1 MKMRAPATK
10 SPEEAIVSVSSTPV
24 RSDYARMRVV
34 KSQSDLLSRL
44 QCFLPCASRVEGL
57 EIDGCKTPRCVGEF
71 WTSKQRQAA
80 SISEISYR
88 ACFKPQLP
96 RFFIELLTQKNDTV
110 YDPFSGRGTTV
121 IEAGLLG
128 RGIIANDAN
137 PLSAILAR
145 PRFAPPDLARLETR
159 LAELPFSNEFETE
172 IDLSMF
178 FHPQTL
184 MEIIS
189 IRNYLEEKRKTGH
202 EDDMDRWI
210 RMVTSNRLTGHSTGF
225 FSVYTLPP
233 NQAVSPESQIKIN
246 QRLRQEPEYRDT
258 KRIILKKTQSL
269 LRNLTDAQS
278 RNLRIAG
285 DSGKFLTKDAA
296 DTGEIASESVQLTVT
311 SPPFLDVVQY
321 SNDNWLRCWFNNL
334 NAETISKQIT
344 VLRNI
349 EDWRKKMSSVFEELF
364 RVARPGG
371 WVAFEVGE
379 VRNGKINLDEY
390 VVPLGMGAGFNCA
403 GTLINQQTFTKTANI
418 WGVKNNK
425 SGTNTNR
432 IVLFRKG

>member
-1 MKMRAPATK
+1 MELSERA
-10 SPEEAIVSVSSTPV
+10 SVSVISTAV
-24 RSDYARMRVV
+24 RSDNARMRVV
-34 KSQSDLLSRL
+34 NSESDLVSRL
-44 QCFLPCASRVEGL
+44 QSFLSSATRVESI
-57 EIDGCKTPRCVGEF
+57 EISGRETPRYIGEF

-128 RGIIANDAN
+128 RNIIANDAN

-145 PRFAPPDLARLETR
+145 PRFSPPDLARLETR
-159 LAELPFSNEFETE
+159 LAALPFDKEFETE
-172 IDLSMF
+172 TDLSMF

-184 MEIIS
+184 TEIVS
-189 IRNYLEEKRKTGH
+189 IRNYLEEQRKTGH
-202 EDDMDRWI
+202 EDDIDQWI
-210 RMVTSNRLTGHSTGF
+210 RMVASNRLTGHSAGF

-246 QRLRQEPEYRDT
+246 RRLQQEPEYWDT

-269 LRNLTDAQS
+269 LRNLTEAQR
-278 RNLRIAG
+278 RNLWIAA
-285 DSGKFLTKDAA
+285 DSGTFLTKDAA
-296 DTGEIASESVQLTVT
+296 DTREIASESVQLTVT

-321 SNDNWLRCWFNNL
+321 SNDNWLRCWFNSL
-334 NAETISKQIT
+334 DVETISKQIT
-344 VLRNI
+344 VSRNI
-349 EDWRKKMSSVFEELF
+349 EDWRKKMSGVFKELF
-364 RVARPGG
+364 RVTRPGG

-379 VRNGKINLDEY
+379 VRNGKINLDEH
-390 VVPLGMGAGFNCA
+390 VVPLGLEAGFGCA
-403 GTLINQQTFTKTANI
+403 GILINQQTFTKTANI
-418 WGVKNNK
+418 WGIKNNK

>member
-1 MKMRAPATK
+1 V
-10 SPEEAIVSVSSTPV
+10 EI
-24 RSDYARMRVV
+24 SDHRVL
-34 KSQSDLLSRL
+34 KY
-44 QCFLPCASRVEGL
+44 
-57 EIDGCKTPRCVGEF
+57 IGEF

-128 RGIIANDAN
+128 RSIIANDAN

-145 PRFAPPDLARLETR
+145 PRFSPPDLARLETR
-159 LAELPFSNEFETE
+159 LAALPFAKEFETE
-172 IDLSMF
+172 VDLSMF

-189 IRNYLEEKRKTGH
+189 IRNYLKEQRKTGH
-202 EDDMDRWI
+202 EDDIDRWI
-210 RMVTSNRLTGHSTGF
+210 RMVASNRLTGHSTGF

-246 QRLRQEPEYRDT
+246 RRLQQQPEYRDT
-258 KRIILKKTQSL
+258 RKIILKKTLSL
-269 LRNLTDAQS
+269 LRNLTEAQK

-285 DSGKFLTKDAA
+285 NSAIFLTKDAV
-296 DTGEIASESVQLTVT
+296 DTAEISSESIQLTVT

-321 SNDNWLRCWFNNL
+321 SNDNWLRCWFNTL
-334 NAETISKQIT
+334 DAGAISKQIT
-344 VLRNI
+344 ISRNI

-364 RVARPGG
+364 RVTRPGG

-390 VVPLGMGAGFNCA
+390 VVPLGLEAGFCCA
-403 GTLINQQTFTKTANI
+403 GIVINQQTFTKTANI
-418 WGVKNNK
+418 WGITNNK

-432 IVLFRKG
+432 IVLFCKN